1 MDAVKTIQ
9 NYIQCEIPE
18 PSIAWS
24 MHEFQRRSYARW
36 AAFEL
41 LDKISDNPFTPA
53 DEIAGRFLFD
63 LMLCAKDSSSTQYFI
78 ICTAMDTIEDIIL
91 HFE

>member
-9 NYIQCEIPE
+9 NYIQRAIPE

-41 LDKISDNPFTPA
+41 LDKISDHPFTPA
-53 DEIAGRFLFD
+53 NEIAGRFLFD

-91 HFE
+91 HFD